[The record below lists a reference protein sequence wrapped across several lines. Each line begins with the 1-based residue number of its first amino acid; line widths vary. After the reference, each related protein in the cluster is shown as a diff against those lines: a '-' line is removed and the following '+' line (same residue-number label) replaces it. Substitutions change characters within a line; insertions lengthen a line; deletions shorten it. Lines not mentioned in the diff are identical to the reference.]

1 MEAFLSKSHQLSD
14 DTVGHFDG
22 ADEHQHI
29 EYQLA
34 NVVPDDR
41 CRGKSFRYDGWAGCE
56 LRENNAGQQN
66 DTALQTDGGVA
77 LDERHANAAG
87 GLSCKARQ
95 RDRRNRR
102 RHVELEKAAVDGQ
115 NHDERQ
121 HPDEQRA
128 EQRHSPERNALQQA
142 DIFNRRCDLG
152 RQCGCFHCRKTG
164 RAHNHLDRAL
174 RNREQSRH
182 QLHAVGNC
190 RLRQH
195 EADEAFERH
204 FRTLQLCKAAA
215 GFHHADHKKQHQK
228 RICDC
233 LQRVIDAHDH
243 VPDPAA
249 FEILRAGGQQRPNL

>member
-1 MEAFLSKSHQLSD
+1 MEVFLSKSHQFPD
-14 DTVGHFDG
+14 DAVGHFNG
-22 ADEHQHI
+22 ADEYQHV

-41 CRGKSFRYDGWAGCE
+41 CWSESFRYDGRAGRK
-56 LRENNAGQQN
+56 LRKDNTGQQN
-66 DTALQTDGGVA
+66 DTALQTDCGVA

-102 RHVELEKAAVDGQ
+102 RHIELKKAAVDSQ
-115 NHDERQ
+115 NHHERQ

-128 EQRHSPERNALQQA
+128 EQRHRPERNAFQQT

-152 RQCGCFHCRKTG
+152 GQCGCFHCGETG
-164 RAHNHLDRAL
+164 GTHDRLDRAL

-182 QLHAVGNC
+182 QLHAIGDGC
-190 RLRQH
+190 LRQYK
-195 EADEAFERH
+195 ADEAFERH
-204 FRTLQLCKAAA
+204 LRAFQRRKAAA
-215 GFHHADHKKQHQK
+215 GFHHANHKKQHQK
-228 RICDC
+228 CIRDC
-233 LQRVIDAHDH
+233 LQRVIDPDNY